1 MTKSKA
7 IFILFILFSIA
18 NLSFAQESKSLN
30 EVRLTYGAV
39 SMEQFAILI
48 LTSLAGTTV
57 GGIYNEN
64 VKDIDGTFIGPIML
78 QYQRSFKDNNFTIG
92 GVFGYSKANTD
103 VTYESKPNLTYSVDI
118 SYFILMAQAE
128 YKYIKNKNF
137 QIYSGLGFGVDIVA
151 PSGNDT
157 KGNSTPSQ
165 IGPALQVTPLGLK
178 FGSDSFGGNLELGFG
193 SKGLI
198 SGGIYSRF

>member
-1 MTKSKA
+1 MTKTKNTL
-7 IFILFILFSIA
+7 ILFILFSIA
-18 NLSFAQESKSLN
+18 NISFAQESKNLN
-30 EVRLTYGAV
+30 EVRLTYGAA

-64 VKDIDGTFIGPIML
+64 VKDIDGTFIGPVML
-78 QYQRSFKDNNFTIG
+78 QYQHSFKDNNFSIG

-103 VTYESKPNLTYSVDI
+103 VTYESKPNLTFSVGI
-118 SYFILMAQAE
+118 SYFILMAQGE
-128 YKYIKNKNF
+128 YKYIRNKNF
-137 QIYSGLGFGVDIVA
+137 QLYSGIGVGVDILS

-165 IGPALQVTPLGLK
+165 IGAALQFTPLGLK
-178 FGSDSFGGNLELGFG
+178 FGSDAFGGNLELGFG
-193 SKGLI
+193 SKGVI